1 MRGKMN
7 PDQKWKMPSGGLHLQ
22 KGFNEGLFTSFEKG
36 RMPMERSATQLA
48 VTLAGVLV
56 LVATTVLPLQPVFG
70 EGGARRDVVRQA
82 EQNRKDA
89 VEHAKEAVDQG
100 KQGQVEALLAHA
112 EAALQH
118 ALKGGQGGQD
128 QHLDEGITHLKEAIE
143 HGKAGHADVATK
155 HAETAVMHLSAAK

>member
-1 MRGKMN
+1 MN
-7 PDQKWKMPSGGLHLQ
+7 RDQKWKMPSGGLHLQ
-22 KGFNEGLFTSFEKG
+22 KGFHGGLFTSFEKR
-36 RMPMERSATQLA
+36 RMPMRRSITQLA

-70 EGGARRDVVRQA
+70 EGGARRDVVRQE

-89 VEHAKEAVDQG
+89 VEHAKEAVDHG
-100 KQGQVEALLAHA
+100 KQGDVEALLAHA
-112 EAALQH
+112 EVALQH
-118 ALKGGQGGQD
+118 ALKGGQD
-128 QHLDEGITHLKEAIE
+128 QHLDEGITHLKAAIE